1 MVTHLLVFPKQ
12 WFFLKR
18 TLPHLVLT
26 QLESLQPLCVG
37 CTDIR
42 AQLLILAGKALHLLY
57 VQTDP
62 VYPSFCWEEELLVG
76 DPSSYCSLLPD
87 FSTSAVELGCQRCFT
102 NSTREGLAP
111 ASLCLGHLCLV
122 VHRSLGVLTS
132 ILKYTG
138 MSGVCS
144 VTLLHTTQP
153 WKSQRRENIP
163 FFLLQ
168 SGPPYSRVRVL

>member
-42 AQLLILAGKALHLLY
+42 AQLLFLAGKALHLLS

-62 VYPSFCWEEELLVG
+62 VYPSFCWDEELLVG
-76 DPSSYCSLLPD
+76 VPSSHCSLLPD
-87 FSTSAVELGCQRCFT
+87 SSTSAVELGGQRCFT
-102 NSTREGLAP
+102 NSTREGLALV
-111 ASLCLGHLCLV
+111 SLCVGHLCLA
-122 VHRSLGVLTS
+122 VHRSLG
-132 ILKYTG
+132 
-138 MSGVCS
+138 MSES
-144 VTLLHTTQP
+144 
-153 WKSQRRENIP
+153 
-163 FFLLQ
+163 
-168 SGPPYSRVRVL
+168 SGTA

>member
-42 AQLLILAGKALHLLY
+42 AQLLILAGKALHLLS

-62 VYPSFCWEEELLVG
+62 VYPSFCWDEELLVG
-76 DPSSYCSLLPD
+76 VPSSHCSLPTPPPHPHS
-87 FSTSAVELGCQRCFT
+87 STSAVELGCQRCFT
-102 NSTREGLAP
+102 NSAREGLAL
-111 ASLCLGHLCLV
+111 ASLCLGHLCLI
-122 VHRSLGVLTS
+122 VHRSLGALES
-132 ILKYTG
+132 
-138 MSGVCS
+138 SC
-144 VTLLHTTQP
+144 TT
-153 WKSQRRENIP
+153 
-163 FFLLQ
+163 
-168 SGPPYSRVRVL
+168 